1 MAKKPPA
8 PSDLAD
14 KFMLRLPDGMRDR
27 IAEAAEANK
36 RSMNAEIVA
45 RLEGSFSASHTDEN
59 ALVKAALSLAKTVM
73 NPQGRDLEAFVRSDI
88 GLHQK
93 FLDWVKTNDESAF
106 QERQAAFEREIKA
119 LQTLLAEAEGAK
131 KQKPATT

>member
-1 MAKKPPA
+1 MSETDRYRRFNLRIPTELFDQLQKE
-8 PSDLAD
+8 AD
-14 KFMLRLPDGMRDR
+14 ARSH
-27 IAEAAEANK
+27 
-36 RSMNAEIVA
+36 SMNAEIVA
-45 RLEGSFSASHTDEN
+45 RLEGSFSAPHTDEN